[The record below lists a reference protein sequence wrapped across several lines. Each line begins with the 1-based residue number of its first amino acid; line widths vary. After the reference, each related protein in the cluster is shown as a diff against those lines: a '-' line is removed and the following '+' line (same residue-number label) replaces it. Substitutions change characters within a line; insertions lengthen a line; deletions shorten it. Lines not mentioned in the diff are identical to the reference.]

1 MIVTTTGRSGG
12 WLVSAIFVATFL
24 VTAFLIVTPLGAL
37 LHGSFQ
43 TGGPGTKSEFTW
55 QNWLDLG
62 SGNIIHTLLITC
74 FISVV
79 TAVFSTLGGA
89 VLTWLVYRT
98 DFRFKNSLVAAVG
111 LSFFFP
117 GFILAMAWVILASP
131 GGIFN
136 ELLED
141 ILGPEWVRFDIY
153 SVWGIIWI
161 QVLHI
166 VPFAFFTLR
175 GPMITMDSS
184 LEEAGYASGANPW
197 AVIRR
202 VTLPLM
208 IFPLMSSLLLCF
220 VLSVEQFAIPA
231 MVGIPGHVNT
241 LATELYLLTSFSPP
255 NTGLAAAVGLAMS
268 AVTGL
273 TIFVQR
279 QIVRRNAAPTV
290 TGRGYRVRPLT
301 LGRWRIVA
309 HGVCLF
315 YVAMS
320 FIIPAL
326 ALIYTS
332 GIKFFVANPFDAAW
346 TWRNYRQIWESPGT
360 IRAFWNTLIVA
371 GGGAVLGLIL
381 GTLIAWFTHRL
392 KPRGFRALD
401 ILASLPFGIPG
412 IVIGL
417 GFLWSYVYL
426 PIHGTLIV
434 LVFCYVARFL
444 PYATETIGAQVVQ
457 LDKVLEEAAWVS
469 GANRL
474 ASFRRIILPLLRPA
488 LQSGYFLLF
497 IAYFREIAAAAL
509 IYTAST
515 QVLSISIWAFFENAN
530 WGVASALSIVAT
542 IITVALMATVMRA
555 PLKV

>member
-1 MIVTTTGRSGG
+1 MNGGRSLASSNRAVQVMFAVTAG
-12 WLVSAIFVATFL
+12 
-24 VTAFLIVTPLGAL
+24 VTAFLILTPLAAL
-37 LHGSFQ
+37 VFGSFR
-43 TGGPGTKSEFTW
+43 TGGPGTNAVFTLK
-55 QNWLDLG
+55 NWSDLA
-62 SGNIIHTLLITC
+62 SGNIVHTLLITC
-74 FISVV
+74 FISLV
-79 TAVFSTLGGA
+79 TSLLSTAGGA
-89 VLTWLVYRT
+89 VLTWLVYRS

-136 ELLED
+136 ELLGVET
-141 ILGPEWVRFDIY
+141 FDIY
-153 SVWGIIWI
+153 SVTGIIWI
-161 QVLHI
+161 QALHI
-166 VPFAFFTLR
+166 TPFAFFTLR
-175 GPMITMDSS
+175 GPMISMDSS
-184 LEEAGYASGANPW
+184 LEEAAYASGAHPW
-197 AVIRR
+197 FVIKRI
-202 VTLPLM
+202 TLPLM
-208 IFPLMSSLLLCF
+208 LFPLLSSLLLCF

-273 TIFVQR
+273 SIFLQR
-279 QIVRRNAAPTV
+279 RIIRRNSAPTV
-290 TGRGYRVRPLT
+290 TGKGYRVRPLA
-301 LGRWRIVA
+301 LGRWHTA
-309 HGVCLF
+309 ATAVCLF
-315 YVAMS
+315 YVLMS
-320 FIIPAL
+320 FIIPTL

-332 GIKFFVANPFDAAW
+332 GIKFFVANPMDAAW
-346 TWRNYRQIWESPGT
+346 TFRNYQQIWDSPGT
-360 IRAFWNTLIVA
+360 IRSFWNTLVVA
-371 GGGAVLGLIL
+371 GGGAVLGLTL
-381 GTLIAWFTHRL
+381 GTLVAWFTHRL
-392 KPRGFRALD
+392 RPRGHRALD
-401 ILASLPFGIPG
+401 VLASLPFGIPG

-426 PIHGTLIV
+426 PIHGTLLV

-444 PYATETIGAQVVQ
+444 PYATETVGAQIVQ
-457 LDKVLEEAAWVS
+457 LDKALEEAAWAS

-530 WGVASALSIVAT
+530 WGVASALSIMTT
-542 IITVALMATVMRA
+542 IITVTLMAAVMRA

>member
-1 MIVTTTGRSGG
+1 MEQVRHSGNVTVR
-12 WLVSAIFVATFL
+12 AIFLATFL
-24 VTAFLIVTPLGAL
+24 VAAFLIVTPLAAL
-37 LHGSFQ
+37 LYGSFQ
-43 TGGPGTKSEFTW
+43 SGGPGTHAVWTLT
-55 QNWLDLG
+55 NWRDLASG
-62 SGNIIHTLLITC
+62 SIVGTLLTTC
-74 FISVV
+74 LISVL
-79 TAVFSTLGGA
+79 TAGFSTAAGA
-89 VLTWLVYRT
+89 AMAWLVYRS
-98 DFRFKNSLVAAVG
+98 DFRWKRSLVACVG

-136 ELLED
+136 NVLED
-141 ILGPEWVRFDIY
+141 VFGITSLSFDIY
-153 SVWGIIWI
+153 SVTGIIWI

-166 VPFAFFTLR
+166 TPFAFFTLR
-175 GPMITMDSS
+175 GPLISMDSS
-184 LEEAGYASGANPW
+184 LEEAAYASGARPW
-197 AVIRR
+197 QVVRR
-202 VTLPLM
+202 ITLPLM
-208 IFPLMSSLLLCF
+208 LFPVLSALLLCF

-273 TIFVQR
+273 SIFAQR
-279 QIVRRNAAPTV
+279 RIVHRRGAPTV
-290 TGRGYRVRPLT
+290 TGRGYRVRALS
-301 LGRWRIVA
+301 LGGWRGFADV
-309 HGVCLF
+309 VCLF
-315 YVAMS
+315 YVLMS
-320 FIIPAL
+320 FIIPTL

-332 GIKFFVANPFDAAW
+332 FIKYFVANPLEAAY
-346 TWRNYRQIWESPGT
+346 TWRNYHQIWDSPGT
-360 IRAFWNTLIVA
+360 MRAFWNTLVVA
-371 GGGAVLGLIL
+371 GGGAVLGLVL
-381 GTLIAWFTHRL
+381 GTLIAYSTHRL

-426 PIHGTLIV
+426 PIYGTLWV
-434 LVFCYVARFL
+434 LIFCYVARFL

-457 LDKVLEEAAWVS
+457 LDKALEEAAWVS
-469 GANRL
+469 GANRV
-474 ASFRRIILPLLRPA
+474 ASFRRVILPLLRPA

-509 IYTAST
+509 IYTSST

-530 WGVASALSIVAT
+530 WGVASALSIITT
-542 IITVALMATVMRA
+542 IITVTLMAAVMRA
-555 PLKV
+555 PLKL